1 MPRTSAKPR
10 PCENVTGLT
19 ASASESV
26 RARTKGLYDQRTRFF
41 LVIGEGWGVA
51 LSVSKTRNIDAA
63 LPDLF
68 NLDGINV

>member
-1 MPRTSAKPR
+1 MCTHKGFVR
-10 PCENVTGLT
+10 PT
-19 ASASESV
+19 
-26 RARTKGLYDQRTRFF
+26 YRFF
-41 LVIGEGWGVA
+41 LVIGEDWGVA

>member
-1 MPRTSAKPR
+1 MHA
-10 PCENVTGLT
+10 
-19 ASASESV
+19 
-26 RARTKGLYDQRTRFF
+26 QRVCKTNSTRFF
-41 LVIGEGWGVA
+41 LVIGEDWGVA

>member
-26 RARTKGLYDQRTRFF
+26 CARTRETRFF
-41 LVIGEGWGVA
+41 LVIGEDWGVA